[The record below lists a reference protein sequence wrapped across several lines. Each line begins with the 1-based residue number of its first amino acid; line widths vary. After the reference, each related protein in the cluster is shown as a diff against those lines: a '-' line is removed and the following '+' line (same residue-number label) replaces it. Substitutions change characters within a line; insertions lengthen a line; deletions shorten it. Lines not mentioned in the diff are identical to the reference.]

1 MKAGDKKNSNSDT
14 SRKNSSNNK
23 NNTKNNSNNGNN
35 NNKTVKNSRF
45 TFAKDELKILKDEA
59 KAVKEEAKIV
69 KEEVKPKVEK
79 QKQKEKQTQNISN
92 RFDMLRLME
101 EPVKNEIKHEIK
113 QNIKN
118 EVSIKVSVVNV
129 SEPVLQH
136 VVKPTIDIVNDFP
149 DFKSS
154 LSSKS
159 DTKNI
164 NTSQNSYSKA
174 IKQEN
179 IITDDD
185 KKRIV
190 QSGWVSIVKNTGG
203 RSEIIYGPKTEYEK
217 NKEYLR
223 TNLNH
228 QMGLAIS
235 KMEENWNRYEQLYNS
250 LHGENAY
257 KERYGYVPT
266 FEDDEYDEYDEDDDA
281 SFDSLS
287 DDYESE

>member
-23 NNTKNNSNNGNN
+23 NNTNTNN

-45 TFAKDELKILKDEA
+45 TFAKEELKILKDEA

-79 QKQKEKQTQNISN
+79 QKEKQKQNISN

-101 EPVKNEIKHEIK
+101 EPVKNEIKNEIKHEIK

-118 EVSIKVSVVNV
+118 EVPIKVSVVNV
-129 SEPVLQH
+129 SEPILQH
-136 VVKPTIDIVNDFP
+136 VVKQTIDIVNDFP

-174 IKQEN
+174 IKHEN
-179 IITDDD
+179 IITDDN

-190 QSGWVSIVKNTGG
+190 QSGWVSIVKNTSG

-250 LHGENAY
+250 FHGENAY

>member
-1 MKAGDKKNSNSDT
+1 MKAGDKKNSNNDT
-14 SRKNSSNNK
+14 SRKNI
-23 NNTKNNSNNGNN
+23 NTKNNSSNNN
-35 NNKTVKNSRF
+35 NNKTAKNSRF
-45 TFAKDELKILKDEA
+45 TFAKEELKILKDEA
-59 KAVKEEAKIV
+59 KAVKEEAKVV
-69 KEEVKPKVEK
+69 KEQVKPKIEKEK
-79 QKQKEKQTQNISN
+79 QKQNISN

-101 EPVKNEIKHEIK
+101 EPVKNDIK
-113 QNIKN
+113 QDIKQDIKN

-129 SEPVLQH
+129 VEPILQH

-159 DTKNI
+159 DIKNI

-266 FEDDEYDEYDEDDDA
+266 FEDDEYDTYDEDDDA

>member
-14 SRKNSSNNK
+14 SRKNSINK
-23 NNTKNNSNNGNN
+23 NNNNNNNS

-45 TFAKDELKILKDEA
+45 TFAKEELKILKDEA
-59 KAVKEEAKIV
+59 KAVKEEAKVV

-79 QKQKEKQTQNISN
+79 HNQKEKQTQNISN

-101 EPVKNEIKHEIK
+101 EPVKNEIKQDIKNEIK
-113 QNIKN
+113 Q
-118 EVSIKVSVVNV
+118 EVPIKVSVVNV
-129 SEPVLQH
+129 SEPILQH
-136 VVKPTIDIVNDFP
+136 IVKPTINIVDDFP

-159 DTKNI
+159 ETKNI

-185 KKRIV
+185 KKHIV
-190 QSGWVSIVKNTGG
+190 QSGWVSIVKNTNG

-250 LHGENAY
+250 FHGENAY
-257 KERYGYVPT
+257 KERYGYIPT
-266 FEDDEYDEYDEDDDA
+266 FEDDEYDTYDEDDDA
-281 SFDSLS
+281 SFDNLS

>member
-1 MKAGDKKNSNSDT
+1 MKAGDKKNITSDT
-14 SRKNSSNNK
+14 SRKNS
-23 NNTKNNSNNGNN
+23 NTKNNS
-35 NNKTVKNSRF
+35 NKTVKNSRF
-45 TFAKDELKILKDEA
+45 TFAKEELKILKDEA
-59 KAVKEEAKIV
+59 KAVKEEAKVV

-101 EPVKNEIKHEIK
+101 EPIKNEIKQDVKIEVPIK
-113 QNIKN
+113 L
-118 EVSIKVSVVNV
+118 SVVN
-129 SEPVLQH
+129 

-159 DTKNI
+159 DIKNI

-174 IKQEN
+174 IKHEN

-185 KKRIV
+185 KKHIV
-190 QSGWVSIVKNTGG
+190 QSGWVSILKNTSG

-235 KMEENWNRYEQLYNS
+235 KMEENWNRYEQLYDS
-250 LHGENAY
+250 LHGENVY

-266 FEDDEYDEYDEDDDA
+266 FEDDEYNDLVDDDDR
-281 SFDSLS
+281 FDNLS